1 MNSLDSHNSFT
12 IKTYLD
18 LKKVTKIVDLHFLN
32 RAISGLTCLEF
43 V

>member
-18 LKKVTKIVDLHFLN
+18 LKKVTKIVDLLVPFPDW
-32 RAISGLTCLEF
+32 TCLEF